1 MKKYSILTLLITFW
15 VVTLSSCDREE
26 VESNKSK
33 LELISQN
40 NWKLDRFSTEEGEL
54 LQNSDLNQTAVLLF
68 VMDFQFQSNG
78 EVRGVS
84 GTTIV
89 DRGTWEFVNNET
101 AVNVKL
107 STLDYEFQVL
117 ELKPAKLVLQAPTGN
132 FLSGVGERVNLEF
145 SASN

>member
-1 MKKYSILTLLITFW
+1 MLLAFSF
-15 VVTLSSCDREE
+15 SSCDPEE
-26 VESNKSK
+26 VVSNKSK

-40 NWKLDRFSTEEGEL
+40 SWKLDRFATEEGEM
-54 LQNSDLNQTAVLLF
+54 LQNNELNQTAVLLF
-68 VMDFQFQSNG
+68 GMDFQFQSDG
-78 EVRGVS
+78 EVRGVA